1 VFFLLKDALVQS
13 DRVWKG
19 ERNQTRESMKA
30 AILEGVNQPVVYQE
44 TADPKPSANEVIVRL
59 AAAALNHRD
68 VWIQMGRYAGLKFPI
83 ILGSDG
89 AGEVSAVGA
98 DVDRRWLGQQVIIN
112 PGAEWGDNPR
122 AQSRQFKILGLPDN
136 GTFAQ
141 FVKTPAQSLVQK
153 PDHLNFEAAA
163 ALPLA
168 GVTAYRA
175 LCIRAN
181 LHDTDRILITGI
193 GGGVAL
199 FALQFAVAAGA
210 QVYVTSSSDE
220 KIARAQELGAI
231 GGANYKD
238 VDWAKKLKAE
248 VKGFDLIIDGAGGD
262 GFAHLLDLAAP
273 GGRVVV
279 YGATQG
285 LPKELDLRRVFWK
298 QLNIIGSTMGTQGDF
313 EAMVRYVQS
322 RHIVPVVDQV
332 FPLEETAGQQFGKV
346 VLAIA

>member
-1 VFFLLKDALVQS
+1 
-13 DRVWKG
+13 
-19 ERNQTRESMKA
+19 MKA

-44 TADPKPSANEVIVRL
+44 TADPQPAADEVIIRL

-68 VWIQMGRYAGLKFPI
+68 VWIQMGLYAGLKFPI

-89 AGEVSAVGA
+89 AGEVVEVGA

-112 PGAEWGDNPR
+112 PGSQWGDNPH

-141 FVKTPAQSLVQK
+141 LVKAPARSLVRK
-153 PDHLNFEAAA
+153 PAHLSFEAAA

-175 LCIRAN
+175 LCTRTN
-181 LHDTDRILITGI
+181 LHDADRVLVTGI

-199 FALQFAVAAGA
+199 YALQFAVAAGA
-210 QVYVTSSSDE
+210 QVYVTSSSNE
-220 KIARAQELGAI
+220 KISRAQELGAI
-231 GGANYKD
+231 GGANYED
-238 VDWAKKLKAE
+238 AGWAKKLKTE
-248 VKGFDLIIDGAGGD
+248 LDGFDLIVDGAGGD
-262 GFAHLLDLAAP
+262 GFVHLLDLAAP

-285 LPKELDLRRVFWK
+285 LPKSFDLRRVFWK
-298 QLNIIGSTMGTQGDF
+298 QLDIIGSTMGTQDDF

-322 RHIVPVVDQV
+322 RHITPVVDHI
-332 FPLEETAGQQFGKV
+332 FPLEETEQAMQRMSAGQQFGKI